1 MANSDPNVHV
11 HQAFLTAL
19 DGYAADGIYKDSDR
33 RRTVRALSKSV
44 YGTYLCWT
52 FIPAYTLLHGEF
64 GRLLTHDEAAN
75 FLEDSETF
83 NTDR

>member
-1 MANSDPNVHV
+1 MDPNVHE
-11 HQAFLTAL
+11 AFLRAL

-52 FIPAYTLLHGEF
+52 FIPAFSLLHSEF
-64 GRLLTHDEAAN
+64 GRLLTFEEAAN
-75 FLEDSETF
+75 FLEDTETTF
-83 NTDR
+83 NPDK